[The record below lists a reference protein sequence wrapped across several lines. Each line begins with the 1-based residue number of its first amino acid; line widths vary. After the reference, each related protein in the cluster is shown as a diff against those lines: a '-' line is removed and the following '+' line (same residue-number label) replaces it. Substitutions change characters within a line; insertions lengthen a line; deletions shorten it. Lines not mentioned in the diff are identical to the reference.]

1 MPEKTKRYAFTVTY
15 PSRISIIATKIE
27 VKPCQLLVE
36 TNLNL
41 QTNAVW
47 DTGATR
53 SVISTRLAESLK
65 LIPTGITEVS
75 GVHGKKNCSNYLID
89 VVLPNQVMIQQVS
102 VIESSEIPF
111 DVLVGMDIIG
121 FGDFCLSNAN
131 NKTKFTFQIPST
143 HETDYVSEINDSN
156 KKNDKLKKTTTD
168 DIRAF
173 LAKRRK

>member
-1 MPEKTKRYAFTVTY
+1 MVSRTV
-15 PSRISIIATKIE
+15 
-27 VKPCQLLVE
+27 
-36 TNLNL
+36 
-41 QTNAVW
+41 
-47 DTGATR
+47 
-53 SVISTRLAESLK
+53 
-65 LIPTGITEVS
+65 PTGITEVS
-75 GVHGKKNCSNYLID
+75 GVHDKKNCSSYLID
-89 VVLPNQVMIQQVS
+89 VVLPNQVMIQQAS

-121 FGDFCLSNAN
+121 FGDFCLSNAK

-143 HETDYVSEINDSN
+143 HETDYVWEINDSN